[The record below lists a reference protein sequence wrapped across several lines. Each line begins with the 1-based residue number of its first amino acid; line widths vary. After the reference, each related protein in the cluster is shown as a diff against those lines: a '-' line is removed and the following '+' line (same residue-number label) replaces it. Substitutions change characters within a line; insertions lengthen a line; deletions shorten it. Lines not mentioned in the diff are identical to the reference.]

1 MSDIKEKNEDKEVLI
16 NTVFTGDYTNEN
28 IGHEIINMY
37 KTNKNEN
44 YIYISPWGTVA
55 KENYNKIKEVVFVR
69 AAGKNKLEIIGK
81 ASGLKYWGNEKIN
94 EKFKQKIK
102 NNLINLNYPENF
114 DEDIK
119 KEINSLKIE
128 IDEIEIEKSIKDKSK
143 TSELKNKTYEEIYS
157 NTYIDTMIYIE
168 SIVDIIKEAIQKK
181 VKEKAKKEGIDKFK
195 LNTTKDVPDNLKQTT
210 EKLLKEYKNDVKRI
224 CKYFEAKY
232 IHDLQLEYIEQK
244 EVNYNNKFINEVFEG
259 NFHSVPPIYLTFKA
273 DCVKKAKNSIIID
286 YGNKKIKDILKNSM
300 EETSDEIECKKC
312 QYKGSKDTFKKTD
325 GELYCPECGEKI
337 KEKDIKLRNQ
347 SCLYYLSQKDFNE
360 IINESENGYNNVDNW
375 VDTTKLQESTYKN
388 DEETFID
395 IIRKPYDELVFSN
408 MIAYYFENDKELF
421 QKFCKYLKS
430 DKGSD
435 KKSDETIIN
444 NVAIKKL
451 DKLTINETYEISRE
465 YKVDKGRIDILIRT
479 DDSLFI
485 IENKIKSDINGKQY
499 DPYTGEYS
507 DQLINYYKYFN
518 PDEKNEFDEDFKN
531 IKHQYYFIFTP
542 NYNKI
547 DKEKIKKIINPSKEK
562 NNESCN
568 IIDLYSIITYKD
580 LYNFFSKEKNKPK
593 QVISVKQKIYFE
605 DFISSLEQHSH
616 SCDDVIERRMENE
629 FRQKTKK

>member
-1 MSDIKEKNEDKEVLI
+1 MSDKKEKTKNEDKEVKPDMILI
-16 NTVFTGDYTNEN
+16 NTVYTGDYTNEN

-37 KTNKNEN
+37 KTEKDEN
-44 YIYISPWGTVA
+44 YIYISPWGTIA
-55 KENYNKIKEVVFVR
+55 KDNYNKIKEVIFVR
-69 AAGKNKLEIIGK
+69 DAGKNKLEIIGRAEGK
-81 ASGLKYWGNEKIN
+81 TNDKKNKEPLNYWGNEGIDKKYKYQIAKIKRDI
-94 EKFKQKIK
+94 EKILGDKNIKYNKKFEYIGNNNKKATYKDMEDFIDFAFKKIKEKIK
-102 NNLINLNYPENF
+102 NDIQEDSEKKLQRKLNLRFSKDDFQKL
-114 DEDIK
+114 
-119 KEINSLKIE
+119 
-128 IDEIEIEKSIKDKSK
+128 IKDSANNDVKK
-143 TSELKNKTYEEIYS
+143 TELDLRCNYKNR
-157 NTYIDTMIYIE
+157 IE
-168 SIVDIIKEAIQKK
+168 
-181 VKEKAKKEGIDKFK
+181 
-195 LNTTKDVPDNLKQTT
+195 
-210 EKLLKEYKNDVKRI
+210 KEYKHLKS
-224 CKYFEAKY
+224 KY
-232 IHDLQLEYIEQK
+232 IHDLQLVYIK
-244 EVNYNNKFINEVFEG
+244 KKKIKYNGKFINEVFED
-259 NFHSVPPIYLTFKA
+259 NFHKIPPIYLTFKA
-273 DCVKKAKNSIIID
+273 DCVKKAKKSFIID
-286 YGNKKIKDILKNSM
+286 YDDKNIKEILKKAKFENK
-300 EETSDEIECKKC
+300 ENDEQKN
-312 QYKGSKDTFKKTD
+312 
-325 GELYCPECGEKI
+325 
-337 KEKDIKLRNQ
+337 IKLRNQ
-347 SCLYYLSQKDFNE
+347 SCLYYLSQENYKK
-360 IINESENGYNNVDNW
+360 IINISETNKDINNDEYNNPINW
-375 VDTTKLQESTYKN
+375 EDTKKLKRNTDKK

-430 DKGSD
+430 NKGSD

-593 QVISVKQKIYFE
+593 QVTSVKQKIYFE

>member
-1 MSDIKEKNEDKEVLI
+1 MCWRSKRGKRMSDKKEKTKNEDKEVKPDMILI
-16 NTVFTGDYTNEN
+16 NTVYTGDYTNEN

-37 KTNKNEN
+37 KTEKDEN
-44 YIYISPWGTVA
+44 YIYISPWGTIA
-55 KENYNKIKEVVFVR
+55 KDNYNKIKEVIFVR
-69 AAGKNKLEIIGK
+69 DAGKNKLEIIGRAEGK
-81 ASGLKYWGNEKIN
+81 TNDKKNKEPLNYWGNEGIDKKYKYQIAKIKRDI
-94 EKFKQKIK
+94 EKILGDKNIKYNKKFEYIGNNNKKATYKDMEDFIDFAFKKIKEKIK
-102 NNLINLNYPENF
+102 NDIQEDSEKKLQRKLNLRFSKDDFQKL
-114 DEDIK
+114 
-119 KEINSLKIE
+119 
-128 IDEIEIEKSIKDKSK
+128 IKDSANNDVKK
-143 TSELKNKTYEEIYS
+143 TELDLRCNYKNR
-157 NTYIDTMIYIE
+157 IE
-168 SIVDIIKEAIQKK
+168 
-181 VKEKAKKEGIDKFK
+181 
-195 LNTTKDVPDNLKQTT
+195 
-210 EKLLKEYKNDVKRI
+210 KEYKHLKS
-224 CKYFEAKY
+224 KY
-232 IHDLQLEYIEQK
+232 IHDLQLVYIK
-244 EVNYNNKFINEVFEG
+244 KKKIKYNGKFINEVFED
-259 NFHSVPPIYLTFKA
+259 NFHKIPPIYLTFKA
-273 DCVKKAKNSIIID
+273 DCVKKAKKSFIID
-286 YGNKKIKDILKNSM
+286 YDDKNIKEILKKAKFENK
-300 EETSDEIECKKC
+300 ENDEQKN
-312 QYKGSKDTFKKTD
+312 
-325 GELYCPECGEKI
+325 
-337 KEKDIKLRNQ
+337 IKLRNQ
-347 SCLYYLSQKDFNE
+347 SCLYYLSQENYKK
-360 IINESENGYNNVDNW
+360 IINISETNKDINNDEYNNPINW
-375 VDTTKLQESTYKN
+375 EDTKKLKRNTDKK

-430 DKGSD
+430 NKGSD

-593 QVISVKQKIYFE
+593 QVTSVKQKIYFE

>member
-325 GELYCPECGEKI
+325 GELYCHECGEKI

>member
-1 MSDIKEKNEDKEVLI
+1 MSDKKEKTKNEDKEVKPDMILI
-16 NTVFTGDYTNEN
+16 NTVYTGDYTNEN

-37 KTNKNEN
+37 KTEKDEN
-44 YIYISPWGTVA
+44 YIYISPWGTIA
-55 KENYNKIKEVVFVR
+55 KDNYNKIKEVIFVR
-69 AAGKNKLEIIGK
+69 DAGKNKLEIIGRAEGK
-81 ASGLKYWGNEKIN
+81 TNDKKNKEPLNYWGNEGIDKKYKYQIAKIKRDI
-94 EKFKQKIK
+94 EKILGDKNIKYNKKFEYIGNNNKKATYKDMEDFIDFAFKKIKEKIK
-102 NNLINLNYPENF
+102 NDIQEDSEKKLQRKLNLRFSKADFQKL
-114 DEDIK
+114 
-119 KEINSLKIE
+119 
-128 IDEIEIEKSIKDKSK
+128 IKDSANNDVKK
-143 TSELKNKTYEEIYS
+143 TELDLRCNYKNR
-157 NTYIDTMIYIE
+157 IE
-168 SIVDIIKEAIQKK
+168 
-181 VKEKAKKEGIDKFK
+181 
-195 LNTTKDVPDNLKQTT
+195 
-210 EKLLKEYKNDVKRI
+210 KEYKHLKS
-224 CKYFEAKY
+224 KY
-232 IHDLQLEYIEQK
+232 IHDLQLVYIK
-244 EVNYNNKFINEVFEG
+244 KKKIKYNGKFINEVFED
-259 NFHSVPPIYLTFKA
+259 NFHKIPPIYLTFKA
-273 DCVKKAKNSIIID
+273 DCVKKAKKSFIID
-286 YGNKKIKDILKNSM
+286 YDDKNIKEILKKAKFENK
-300 EETSDEIECKKC
+300 ENDEQKN
-312 QYKGSKDTFKKTD
+312 
-325 GELYCPECGEKI
+325 
-337 KEKDIKLRNQ
+337 IKLRNQ
-347 SCLYYLSQKDFNE
+347 SCLYYLSQENYKK
-360 IINESENGYNNVDNW
+360 IINISKTNKDINNDEYNNPINW
-375 VDTTKLQESTYKN
+375 EDTKKLKRNTDKK

-430 DKGSD
+430 NKGSD

-593 QVISVKQKIYFE
+593 QVTSVKQKIYFE

-616 SCDDVIERRMENE
+616 SCNDVIERRMENE

>member
-55 KENYNKIKEVVFVR
+55 KENYNKIKEVIFVR

-94 EKFKQKIK
+94 EKLKQKIK
-102 NNLINLNYPENF
+102 NDLKNLSYPEDF
-114 DEDIK
+114 DK
-119 KEINSLKIE
+119 KFTQEVKDLVKN
-128 IDEIEIEKSIKDKSK
+128 IDENILQKKIKDKSK
-143 TSELKNKTYEEIYS
+143 TKINVEFKRFLNKSEDNPTNISEELINKIRNLENNNNKEIDKLKFSAYEEIYS

-181 VKEKAKKEGIDKFK
+181 VKEEAKKEGIEKFK
-195 LNTTKDVPDNLKQTT
+195 LNTTTKDVSGNLKQRA
-210 EKLLKEYKNDVKRI
+210 EKLLKEYNDVKRI

-244 EVNYNNKFINEVFEG
+244 EVKYNYKFINEVFEG

-286 YGNKKIKDILKNSM
+286 YSDTKIKNILKKAQV
-300 EETSDEIECKKC
+300 KK
-312 QYKGSKDTFKKTD
+312 DNTED
-325 GELYCPECGEKI
+325 N
-337 KEKDIKLRNQ
+337 DVKLRNQ
-347 SCLYYLSQKDFNE
+347 SCLYYLSQKDFNK
-360 IINESENGYNNVDNW
+360 IIDTSKNGYNNDANW
-375 VDTTKLQESTYKN
+375 VDTTKLQESTDKN

-421 QKFCKYLKS
+421 KKFYKYLKS
-430 DKGSD
+430 
-435 KKSDETIIN
+435 IIN
-444 NVAIKKL
+444 NDTIKE
-451 DKLTINETYEISRE
+451 DELTINETYEISRE
-465 YKVDKGRIDILIRT
+465 YKVDNGRIDILIRT

-499 DPYTGEYS
+499 DPYTGKYS
-507 DQLINYYKYFN
+507 NQLINYYKHFN
-518 PDEKNEFDEDFKN
+518 PDEKNGVDEDFKN
-531 IKHQYYFIFTP
+531 IKQYYFIFTP

-547 DKEKIKKIINPSKEK
+547 DKEKIKEIIQSSKNMPEK
-562 NNESCN
+562 EINKSCK
-568 IIDLYSIITYKD
+568 IIDLYNIIAYED
-580 LYNFFSKEKNKPK
+580 LYKFFKENKPK
-593 QVISVKQKIYFE
+593 QVTSVKQKIYFE

-616 SCDDVIERRMENE
+616 SCDDVVERRMENE

>member
-1 MSDIKEKNEDKEVLI
+1 MSDIKGKNEDKEVLI

-37 KTNKNEN
+37 KTEKGEN

-55 KENYNKIKEVVFVR
+55 KDNYNKIKEVIFVR

-94 EKFKQKIK
+94 EKINEEFKQKIK
-102 NNLINLNYPENF
+102 NNLININYPEDF

-128 IDEIEIEKSIKDKSK
+128 IDEIKIEKRIKDKSK

-195 LNTTKDVPDNLKQTT
+195 LNTTKDVPDNLKQTA
-210 EKLLKEYKNDVKRI
+210 EKLLKEYNDVKRI

-244 EVNYNNKFINEVFEG
+244 EVKYNDKFINEVFEG

-286 YGNKKIKDILKNSM
+286 YSDTKIKNILKKAQV
-300 EETSDEIECKKC
+300 KKDNT
-312 QYKGSKDTFKKTD
+312 KDND
-325 GELYCPECGEKI
+325 V
-337 KEKDIKLRNQ
+337 KLRNQ

-375 VDTTKLQESTYKN
+375 VDTKKLQESTYKN

-421 QKFCKYLKS
+421 KKFCEYLKS
-430 DKGSD
+430 DKESN

-444 NVAIKKL
+444 NVAIKEL

-465 YKVDKGRIDILIRT
+465 VKVDKGRIDILIRT

-507 DQLINYYKYFN
+507 DQLINYYKHFN
-518 PDEKNEFDEDFKN
+518 PDEKNEVDEDFKN

-562 NNESCN
+562 NNESCD
-568 IIDLYSIITYKD
+568 IIDLYNIIAYED
-580 LYNFFSKEKNKPK
+580 LYKFFNKEENKPK
-593 QVISVKQKIYFE
+593 RVTSNKQKFYFE
-605 DFISSLEQHSH
+605 DFVSSLEQHSH
-616 SCDDVIERRMENE
+616 SCDDVVERRMENE
-629 FRQKTKK
+629 FRQKT